1 MSIFR
6 PAMKLLPILLLAM
19 ISALL
24 HGQSLPMDGVT
35 GVVQAFRSYPVVAIG
50 EIHSIRQ
57 TGDFYDSLVRNPE
70 FQNTVND
77 IVIEFASRRS
87 QPLIDR
93 YINGGDVSQEELRQ
107 AWRDSTKVFAFE
119 SPIYANFLHTVREV
133 NAQLQPSK
141 RLRVLAGDCWIDW
154 SSVTTREQWASYQPN
169 NRCFANVIEN
179 EVLDKGQRALV
190 ILGNGHVMKATD
202 LHSEPDTTMLVERT
216 HPGSIY
222 VVMMSTREPAQ
233 TGILHPPVLLPW
245 PRISLPDGQ
254 KIVAG
259 AYADALL
266 YLGPASIPA
275 PPDWA
280 EYRNEPRY
288 LEELN
293 RRARIEWGCDFDL
306 SHFQNGRPPC
316 PSN

>member
-1 MSIFR
+1 
-6 PAMKLLPILLLAM
+6 MKQLPILLLAM
-19 ISALL
+19 IPTLI
-24 HGQSLPMDGVT
+24 HGQSPPLDGVT
-35 GVVQAFRSYPVVAIG
+35 GVVQAFRRYPVVAIG

-57 TGDFYDSLVRNPE
+57 GGDFYDSLVRNPE

-77 IVIEFASRRS
+77 IVIEFASMRS

-93 YINGGDVSQEELRQ
+93 YIDGGDVSQEELRQ
-107 AWRDSTKVFAFE
+107 VWRNSTKVFAFE

-133 NAQLQPSK
+133 NAQLPPSK
-141 RLRVLAGDCWIDW
+141 RLRILAGDCWIDW
-154 SSVTTREQWASYQPN
+154 SSVTTHEQWASYQPN

-190 ILGNGHVMKATD
+190 ILGNGHVIKTTD
-202 LHSEPDTTMLVERT
+202 LHSEPDTTMMVERMQ
-216 HPGSIY
+216 PGSIY
-222 VVMMSTREPAQ
+222 VIIMSFRKPPQ
-233 TGILHPPVLLPW
+233 TSILRFPILLPW
-245 PRISLPDGQ
+245 PRVSLPSGQ
-254 KIVAG
+254 KIIAG

-266 YLGPASIPA
+266 YLGPAPTSA

-280 EYRNEPRY
+280 EYQNEPGY

-306 SHFQNGRPPC
+306 GHFQDDRPLC
-316 PSN
+316 PSK